1 MSAMNNGLTGIK
13 AASTHVDVIS
23 NNIANASTT
32 GFKKGD
38 IEFGDLVD
46 ANAGKTT
53 PGSGVRTQVVTQ
65 SFLQG
70 DADMTGNALDLR
82 INGEGFFAVK
92 DSSGNISYTRA
103 GHFIHD
109 KDGYIVL
116 EGTDQQLVDK
126 SGNPLKLSGTGP
138 WTDISVDSSGNITAK
153 DSTGTATT
161 PIQIELTNFPNVN
174 GLKRIGDTQWA
185 ETTASGTKVT
195 GAPGANGLGELT
207 SGELESS
214 NVDLTTELVNLI
226 TAQRDFNA
234 NSKSITAGKEMIQ
247 TVINI

>member
-1 MSAMNNGLTGIK
+1 MSAMNTGLTGLK
-13 AASTHVDVIS
+13 AATSHIDVVS

-32 GFKKGD
+32 GFKRGD

-53 PGSGVRTQVVTQ
+53 PGSGVRTQAINQ

-70 DADMTGNALDLR
+70 DTDQTGNALDLR
-82 INGEGFFAVK
+82 INGSGFFAVK
-92 DSSGNISYTRA
+92 DSSGNTSYTRD
-103 GHFIHD
+103 GSFHVD
-109 KDGYIVL
+109 KDGNIVNSL
-116 EGTDQQLVDK
+116 GQNLLDKGGT
-126 SGNPLKLSGTGP
+126 PLKISGTGP
-138 WTDISVDSSGNITAK
+138 WTDISVDDYGNITAK
-153 DSTGTATT
+153 DSTGADTTA
-161 PIQIELTNFPNVN
+161 IQVGLTNFPNVN

-185 ETTASGTKVT
+185 ATTESGTAIT
-195 GAPGANGLGELT
+195 DAPGAKGLGTLT

-214 NVDLTTELVNLI
+214 NVDLATELVDLI
-226 TAQRDFNA
+226 VAQRDFNA

>member
-1 MSAMNNGLTGIK
+1 MSAMNTGLTGLK
-13 AASTHVDVIS
+13 AATSHIDVVS

-32 GFKKGD
+32 GFKRGD

-53 PGSGVRTQVVTQ
+53 PGSGVRTQAINQ

-70 DADMTGNALDLR
+70 DTDQTGNALDLR
-82 INGEGFFAVK
+82 INGSGFFAVK
-92 DSSGNISYTRA
+92 DSSGNISYTRD
-103 GHFIHD
+103 GSFHVD
-109 KDGYIVL
+109 KDGNIVNSL
-116 EGTDQQLVDK
+116 GQNLLDK
-126 SGNPLKLSGTGP
+126 SGTPLKLSGTGP
-138 WTDISVDSSGNITAK
+138 WTDISVDDYGNITAK
-153 DSTGTATT
+153 DSAGADTTA
-161 PIQIELTNFPNVN
+161 IQVGLTNFPNVN

-185 ETTASGTKVT
+185 ATTESGTAIT
-195 GAPGANGLGELT
+195 DAPGAKGLGTLT

-214 NVDLTTELVNLI
+214 NVDLATELVDLI
-226 TAQRDFNA
+226 VAQRDFNA